1 MAATG
6 AELAISSVIKFI
18 RGARAEGRAD
28 FTSLLC
34 DAANAARESLA
45 GEAERAGNEIKD
57 YACTLLI
64 ALITHSGGGA
74 LQIGDGAIIAR
85 DETGGWAWVFWP
97 QRGEFA
103 NTTFFLTDVH
113 ALNQLT
119 TDELPNAITE
129 VALMSDG
136 LEPLALVYS
145 TRQVHEPFMNGM
157 FQPLLASTGD
167 DVAGVSVS
175 LGAFLGSERVA
186 ARTDDDVTI
195 VMATRRPLG
204 PGQ

>member
-1 MAATG
+1 MAAAG
-6 AELAISSVIKFI
+6 ADLAICSVIKFI
-18 RGARAEGRAD
+18 RAARAEGRAD

-45 GEAERAGNEIKD
+45 SEAERAGNEIKD
-57 YACTLLI
+57 YACTLLV
-64 ALITHSGGGA
+64 ALVTQSGGGA

-119 TDELPNAITE
+119 TDELPSAITE

-136 LEPLALVYS
+136 LEPQALVYS

-157 FQPLLASTGD
+157 FQPLLKAAGTDIAEVST
-167 DVAGVSVS
+167 S
-175 LGAFLGSERVA
+175 LGTFLGSERVG
-186 ARTDDDVTI
+186 ARTDDDVTL
-195 VMATRRPLG
+195 VMATRRTFDPG
-204 PGQ
+204 P